1 MSKLKLTYFD
11 FNGGRGESVR
21 LALSIGGVPFE
32 DRRVVFKDWP
42 ALKASMPFAA
52 LPVLEIDGK
61 QVAQSNSI
69 NRYVG
74 KLCDLYPSDPYQAL
88 LCDEA
93 MDAVEEIVAKI
104 SATMFIDEDAKKVRR
119 EAIAAGPLTLYLARL
134 QAYLK
139 ERGGEFFAA
148 ERLTMA
154 DLVVSLWVRSL
165 RGGHLDYIAAD
176 LTDKVAP
183 LLVQHQVRVAQH
195 PAIVAYYQ
203 DH

>member
-104 SATMFIDEDAKKVRR
+104 SATMFIDEDAKKVQR